1 VSFARH
7 LQAADALGSDVS
19 TAKEADAGTILS
31 DRITWFME
39 RLGVPNG
46 LRAVGYTSADIPAL
60 VEGTLPQHRVTKL
73 SPRPAGRDELAAL
86 FEDAMVAW

>member
-1 VSFARH
+1 MSGASARPATRQTTRSFRTAFSVI
-7 LQAADALGSDVS
+7 LNAPGSLPVYGGRESRTPSPGGGSVGLDVS

-46 LRAVGYTSADIPAL
+46 LRAIGYTS
-60 VEGTLPQHRVTKL
+60 R
-73 SPRPAGRDELAAL
+73 
-86 FEDAMVAW
+86 